1 MRRQR
6 VERGGVGDLP
16 AIKAYAFAGI
26 GIDDQALLAVVHA
39 ERARGAAFVDK
50 LHAEKTRRIGRPL
63 VDIAGADPNIAERL
77 QEHGVFSLRACY
89 QIPADWRILRR
100 RATEIASARNIL
112 AGEQF

>member
-77 QEHGVFSLRACY
+77 HAHVIRSRRIGEFCGIELQKSHPPETSS
-89 QIPADWRILRR
+89 PASSSTY
-100 RATEIASARNIL
+100 AV
-112 AGEQF
+112 